1 MPDRS
6 LEDRIRLMEDH
17 AALKRIVDV
26 FSNLADDKKVHEQTF
41 LFTEDGV
48 VETFFGEAALPPLHG
63 RQAIEDS
70 WTPFL
75 ASFDTVYHM
84 NGQFAAEIDGDTAT
98 AVHYCTVEL
107 IGGQDGQKVRN
118 SNGVI
123 YNDSYVR
130 RNGEWLIAKRVARF
144 TWRDVHP
151 FVPA

>member
-1 MPDRS
+1 MPDTA
-6 LEDRIRLMEDH
+6 LDARIQALEDH
-17 AALKRIVDV
+17 AALKKIVDV
-26 FSNLADDKKVHEQTF
+26 FSNLADEKKVREQTF

-48 VETFFGEAALPPLHG
+48 VETWFGDTALPPLNG
-63 RQAIEDS
+63 RKEIEDS

-84 NGQFAAEIDGDTAT
+84 NGQFVAEICGDTAT
-98 AVHYCTVEL
+98 ATHYCTVEL
-107 IGGQDGQKVRN
+107 IGDQDGRKVRN

-130 RNGEWLIAKRVARF
+130 QNGEWLIKKRVARF

-151 FVPA
+151 FNPA